1 MVNALSASAE
11 TGAPMACMYL
21 LNHPDH
27 YTSHIFKP
35 FYWRSYKY
43 EVMKAWTEEDI
54 LYNLD
59 QNPVKVVIG
68 KSKDS
73 FVGISQ
79 QMDYIHRPKKY
90 DHVSLYDWIRLAEKQ
105 TMGRAKKQA
114 TQKLR
119 AVNEKITQLTQN
131 VKAEQ
136 VRDIKPLPRRRG
148 GGPTTQY
155 ETDSDDEMLLTK
167 DTALQ
172 AEEDEK
178 KYAAEQFHEPSRF
191 LPTHLQYET
200 HMAVM
205 QPEHCARVPNFV
217 GGSLPRKDKGNRE
230 EYCLVMLMLFKP
242 WRIGTDLKQSGQSWD
257 DAFAAHQFTS
267 CQMDIMNF
275 FHIRYECNDSRDDF
289 SKQRE
294 TEGNS
299 FGYDDDEQDQPDT
312 DADADDYAD
321 IVQNSLTGDDGAMV

>member
-11 TGAPMACMYL
+11 TGAPMCMYL

-27 YTSHIFKP
+27 YISHIFKL

-54 LYNLD
+54 L
-59 QNPVKVVIG
+59 PT
-68 KSKDS
+68 
-73 FVGISQ
+73 
-79 QMDYIHRPKKY
+79 KY
-90 DHVSLYDWIRLAEKQ
+90 DH
-105 TMGRAKKQA
+105 TTGCAKTQA

-119 AVNEKITQLTQN
+119 AVNEK
-131 VKAEQ
+131 VW
-136 VRDIKPLPRRRG
+136 DIKPLPRRRG

-172 AEEDEK
+172 AEVAEK
-178 KYAAEQFHEPSRF
+178 KYAAEQ
-191 LPTHLQYET
+191 T
-200 HMAVM
+200 HMAVR
-205 QPEHCARVPNFV
+205 QPEHFARVPNFV

-242 WRIGTDLKQSGQSWD
+242 WRTGTDLKQSEQSWD

-275 FHIRYECNDSRDDF
+275 FHI
-289 SKQRE
+289 QE

-299 FGYDDDEQDQPDT
+299 FGYDDDEQDQHDT
-312 DADADDYAD
+312 DADDYAD
-321 IVQNSLTGDDGAMV
+321 IVQNSLTEDDGAIYYDPDWGVLGKRALGRIAQMQQVEHIAHTSGWLDDNNTLKMADIEHQALGTGCNTMEF

>member
-1 MVNALSASAE
+1 
-11 TGAPMACMYL
+11 
-21 LNHPDH
+21 
-27 YTSHIFKP
+27 
-35 FYWRSYKY
+35 
-43 EVMKAWTEEDI
+43 MKAWTEEDI
-54 LYNLD
+54 LYNPD

-105 TMGRAKKQA
+105 TMDRAKKQA

-148 GGPTTQY
+148 GGGPTTQY

-178 KYAAEQFHEPSRF
+178 KYAAEQFHEPS
-191 LPTHLQYET
+191 
-200 HMAVM
+200 
-205 QPEHCARVPNFV
+205 
-217 GGSLPRKDKGNRE
+217 
-230 EYCLVMLMLFKP
+230 
-242 WRIGTDLKQSGQSWD
+242 
-257 DAFAAHQFTS
+257 
-267 CQMDIMNF
+267 
-275 FHIRYECNDSRDDF
+275 
-289 SKQRE
+289 
-294 TEGNS
+294 
-299 FGYDDDEQDQPDT
+299 
-312 DADADDYAD
+312 
-321 IVQNSLTGDDGAMV
+321 